1 MAASETD
8 RVGPSP
14 DEDWKVSSRRMPSYS
29 ARRAAPLAS
38 FIASSLAQKCMK
50 IILGSSVSMWLRIA
64 VNRDENRPAPRRKC
78 RLEQ

>member
-8 RVGPSP
+8 RVGPIYGRGLEGQLSAHAVLFSAARSP
-14 DEDWKVSSRRMPSYS
+14 FGELYRVVIGPEMHE
-29 ARRAAPLAS
+29 
-38 FIASSLAQKCMK
+38 

-64 VNRDENRPAPRRKC
+64 VNRDENRPAPRRMC